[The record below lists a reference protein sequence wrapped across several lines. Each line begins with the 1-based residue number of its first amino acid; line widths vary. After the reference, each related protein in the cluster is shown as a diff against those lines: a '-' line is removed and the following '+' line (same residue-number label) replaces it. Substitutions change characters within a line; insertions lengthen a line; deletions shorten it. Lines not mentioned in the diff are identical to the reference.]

1 MKKYE
6 ISFDISVNDMTLNYD
21 VKKVIKVNVQENL
34 PVNVDPEQY
43 IRSRLAEEVKRQFKN
58 LADEIDNKTEDFD
71 SLEGK

>member
-43 IRSRLAEEVKRQFKN
+43 IRSRMAEEVKRQFKN

-71 SLEGK
+71 APEGK